1 MQDAKA
7 ISAVIG
13 VIAGIASALLLA
25 GAHQPSTFS
34 LVLIAAASLPI
45 LIAGLGWSNIA
56 SIAAVASACVVISV
70 TTSPLA
76 ALSAALTSLAPA
88 AWIAHLNNLARPAT
102 EIGGPEGRT
111 AWYPLSD
118 ILFHVSALMTVAL
131 IILGLLVGYG
141 PEMASQMVDMIIK
154 LLNEQDPSINIT
166 PDIIA
171 RMKAILVNLLPVM
184 QGAMWVGI
192 LFGMYA
198 LARSIVRLSGRSKRP
213 ADDFAAQLRMPRTGL
228 GICRRHCHY
237 VSARTFQPCRLGHY
251 RHVWRRIYSDRFRA
265 DAFYH
270 ARQKLA
276 VFRALAGLFLSGF
289 VHRATASVSRLRAQF
304 HRTVVDHD
312 TERPQILII

>member
-1 MQDAKA
+1 MKDAKA

-34 LVLIAAASLPI
+34 LILIAAASLPV

-56 SIAAVASACVVISV
+56 SITAVVSACLVISV
-70 TTSPLA
+70 TTGPLA
-76 ALSAALTSLAPA
+76 ALSAGLTSLAPA

-102 EIGGPEGRT
+102 EIGGPEGRA

-118 ILFHVSALMTVAL
+118 ILFHISALMTVAL
-131 IILGLLVGYG
+131 IVLGFLVGYG
-141 PEMASQMVDMIIK
+141 PELAGQMVDTIIK
-154 LLNEQDPSINIT
+154 LFNEQEPSINIT
-166 PDIIA
+166 ADTIA
-171 RMKAILVNLLPVM
+171 QMKAILVNLLPVL

-228 GICRRHCHY
+228 WVFAAGI
-237 VSARTFQPCRLGHY
+237 AITFLPGPFNLVGWALIGTFGGGFILTGFALMHFTTRGKS
-251 RHVWRRIYSDRFRA
+251 WRF
-265 DAFYH
+265 FVLW
-270 ARQKLA
+270 LA
-276 VFRALAGLFLSGF
+276 YFSVILFTLPLLLFLAYGLSSTG
-289 VHRATASVSRLRAQF
+289 RLS
-304 HRTVVDHD
+304 TMTPND
-312 TERPQILII
+312 PKS